1 MLDSPY
7 FLGFCIGAAIVWT
20 CFYQNQYSFAKK
32 KYKAAV
38 TILRITSLYLLIFAA
53 LLSGRV
59 FAADARKGEILV
71 KRWCTTR
78 HVVSADQQQGTTQAP
93 PFSAVASR
101 ADFGETT
108 VAYFLLTPHPRM
120 PDMNLS
126 RGEAADLAAYI
137 KIQRCAIHFGGST
150 WQHGNG

>member
-20 CFYQNQYSFAKK
+20 CFDQNQYSFAKK
-32 KYKAAV
+32 KYKATV

-137 KIQRCAIHFGGST
+137 KTQR
-150 WQHGNG
+150 